1 MDKPTANQLLE
12 AINCFEHVTTSKMA
26 MISDRSEARQLLLKA
41 ITSHGEAMA
50 AWGAAQ
56 YKEDAERYRHLK
68 AKCVREAQ
76 PDDGTLLIHFVC
88 DFENYDD
95 IDAAIDKARGAEP
108 PKDGGA
114 G

>member
-1 MDKPTANQLLE
+1 MTPDDEIAQLR
-12 AINCFEHVTTSKMA
+12 AQV
-26 MISDRSEARQLLLKA
+26 
-41 ITSHGEAMA
+41 
-50 AWGAAQ
+50 AQ

-95 IDAAIDKARGAEP
+95 IDAAIDKAR
-108 PKDGGA
+108 KS
-114 G
+114 